1 MKEEVKELDQIAE
14 DALQDLREA
23 INNYVRAFS
32 EKTGDSKKF
41 MKIDELENMMTELD
55 AKTRKIYLDMVSDSL
70 NAVNEKE
77 IIASKKENS

>member
-77 IIASKKENS
+77 ITASKKENS